1 MQRLKGNCGISV
13 REFPLFLPLASPHS
27 LLWACFWL
35 IGCHVLAIRRT
46 QWRWGTPVHIP
57 YHKCLS
63 CSLLISCIL
72 IKESEWIL
80 FFFTWSCQLSS
91 LRNGSWYQG
100 FFLDYW
106 IMEVFHNFFL
116 VLHELNCFPFILLQE
131 NTLQGKEKLHFCNC
145 WPQTSSIEIRGWYS
159 TFPE

>member
-72 IKESEWIL
+72 IKESEWII
-80 FFFTWSCQLSS
+80 
-91 LRNGSWYQG
+91 
-100 FFLDYW
+100 FFLPDLANW
-106 IMEVFHNFFL
+106 VVWEMEVGIRASFWIIELWRSFTTFFL
-116 VLHELNCFPFILLQE
+116 VLHELNYFPFILLQE
-131 NTLQGKEKLHFCNC
+131 NTLQGKEKLHFRNC
-145 WPQTSSIEIRGWYS
+145 WPQTNSIEIRGWYS

>member
-72 IKESEWIL
+72 IKESEWII
-80 FFFTWSCQLSS
+80 
-91 LRNGSWYQG
+91 
-100 FFLDYW
+100 FFLPDLANW
-106 IMEVFHNFFL
+106 VVWEMEVGIRASFWIIELWRSFTTFFS
-116 VLHELNCFPFILLQE
+116 CSSWIKLLSIHSL
-131 NTLQGKEKLHFCNC
+131 TGKHITRKKKAAFSQLLAPNYQHRN
-145 WPQTSSIEIRGWYS
+145 
-159 TFPE
+159 